1 LTRCYNRRYLFD
13 YLNEDFAN
21 PPLAENYSLIM
32 VDIDHFKAIND
43 TYGHTAGDK
52 VLEEIAAILTHTVD
66 DTGIVTRYGGE
77 EFCIVLPTSTINS
90 AIDIAH
96 TIKNKVS
103 TYKHGDIEVTCSI
116 GVSSMAFTANTPS
129 ELIEQADAALF
140 HSKHKG
146 RNSVTSWNEIAP

>member
-1 LTRCYNRRYLFD
+1 MRYLELFKD
-13 YLNEDFAN
+13 CILNTIKKF
-21 PPLAENYSLIM
+21 
-32 VDIDHFKAIND
+32 ND
-43 TYGHTAGDK
+43 KYGHDAGDEALRM
-52 VLEEIAAILTHTVD
+52 VASHLRNVRGGGRAY
-66 DTGIVTRYGGE
+66 RYGGE

-129 ELIEQADAALF
+129 ELIEQADTALF